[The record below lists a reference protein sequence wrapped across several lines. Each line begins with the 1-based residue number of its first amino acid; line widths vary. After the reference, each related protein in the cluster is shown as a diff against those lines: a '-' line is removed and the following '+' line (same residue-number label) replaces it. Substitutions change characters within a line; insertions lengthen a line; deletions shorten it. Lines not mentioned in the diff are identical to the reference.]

1 MKALFSVYL
10 NGELAGRGMRMDMA
24 LLMMRAILEEREEN
38 TEMTVEIRR
47 ETEEESA

>member
-1 MKALFSVYL
+1 MIYSIWL
-10 NGELAGRGMRMDMA
+10 NGELAGRHLRMDMA
-24 LLMMRAILEEREEN
+24 LLMTRAMLEEREEN

>member
-1 MKALFSVYL
+1 MTYSIWL
-10 NGELAGRGMRMDMA
+10 NGELAGRHLRIDMA
-24 LLMMRAILEEREEN
+24 LLMTRAILEEWVAD